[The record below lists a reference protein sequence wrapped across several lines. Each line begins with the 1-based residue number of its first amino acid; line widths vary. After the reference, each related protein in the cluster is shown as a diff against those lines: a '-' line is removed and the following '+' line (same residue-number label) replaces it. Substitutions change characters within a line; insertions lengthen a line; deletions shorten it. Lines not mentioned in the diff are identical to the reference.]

1 MAEERSTARARIPF
15 QHGKSFVKACLDSG
29 LFEAHTVMLQ
39 QLTNEFKREMVG
51 QREQDDSEESE
62 EELQVLT
69 AEDILKERTRVSK
82 IVKKGVGY
90 NFSGGTGWNPST
102 Y

>member
-1 MAEERSTARARIPF
+1 
-15 QHGKSFVKACLDSG
+15 
-29 LFEAHTVMLQ
+29 
-39 QLTNEFKREMVG
+39 MVG

-102 Y
+102 YQQSKEKKHKQIIRIVRTVMALVDACLDDSAEYDDVQILSIKDEKKIR